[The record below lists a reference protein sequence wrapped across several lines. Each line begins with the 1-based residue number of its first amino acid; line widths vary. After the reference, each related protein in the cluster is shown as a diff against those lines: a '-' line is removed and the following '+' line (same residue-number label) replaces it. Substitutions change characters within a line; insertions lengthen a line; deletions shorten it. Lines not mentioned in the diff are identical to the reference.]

1 MNGTRRRLA
10 GLPLRSRLA
19 LLTALAVAL
28 AVAVCAGAAWF
39 LVRGQLR
46 SSLDDALRET
56 RADPA
61 AVEAVLAQRSA
72 SDFQDCGAPPERPGA
87 VPELVDY
94 TIQVVDARGERCVLA
109 GPVALDVADADAA
122 VAQGRLPEALHDAT
136 ASDGTTYRVITRPL
150 DTRLGGN
157 GTAVTVARPL
167 GEVNEPL
174 RSLAFVLALVAAAGA
189 VGAAGIG
196 VALARAGLRPVDRLT
211 DAAEHIARTEDLSVR
226 IPVTG
231 DDEIARLSRSFN
243 AMTEALASSRELQQ
257 QLIADAGHELRTP
270 LTSLRT
276 NVELLVRSEETGR
289 PLPDDDRRRLLASV
303 KAQLIELG
311 ALIGDLQELSR
322 PEAVGGGARREVVAL
337 HEIAGRAVGRARL
350 RAGGL
355 PIDAELEPWF
365 VRAEPAP
372 LERAVVNLLDNA
384 VKFGAGDPRG
394 VRVALAG
401 GTLSIRDHG
410 PGIPQDELPHVF
422 ERFWRAPSARALPG
436 SGLGLSI
443 VARTVRENGG
453 AVALRPAPGGG
464 TEALLTLPGA
474 QGPPPPLP
482 DAPKGAPKGAPKD
495 APEDRP

>member
-1 MNGTRRRLA
+1 MADASRRPGGRLA

-61 AVEAVLAQRSA
+61 GVQAVLAQRSWEGC
-72 SDFQDCGAPPERPGA
+72 QDPPAGADA
-87 VPELVDY
+87 VPELVDS
-94 TIQVVDARGERCVLA
+94 TIQVVDSQGNRCVLA
-109 GPVALDVADADAA
+109 GQVTLEVTDSDIA
-122 VAQGRLPEALHDAT
+122 VAQRRLGESLHDAE
-136 ASDGTTYRVITRPL
+136 ASDGTTYRVMTRPL
-150 DTRLGGN
+150 EGRLAGN
-157 GTAVTVARPL
+157 GGAVSVARPMT
-167 GEVNEPL
+167 EVDEPL

-196 VALARAGLRPVDRLT
+196 VGLARTGLRPVDRLT
-211 DAAEHIARTEDLSVR
+211 HAAEHIARTEDLTVR

-243 AMTEALASSRELQQ
+243 SMTEALASSRELQR

-276 NVELLVRSEETGR
+276 NVELLVRSEEAGR
-289 PLPDDDRRRLLASV
+289 PLPEEDRRRLLASV
-303 KAQLIELG
+303 TAQLGELA

-322 PEAVGGGARREVVAL
+322 PEAAAGGGRREVVAL
-337 HEIAGRAVGRARL
+337 HEAAGRAVSRARL

-355 PIDAELEPWF
+355 PIASELHPWY
-365 VRAEPAP
+365 VRAEPAA
-372 LERAVVNLLDNA
+372 LERVVVNLLDNA
-384 VKFGAGDPRG
+384 LKFGAADPRG
-394 VRVALAG
+394 VEVGLRDGVLR
-401 GTLSIRDHG
+401 IRDHG
-410 PGIPQDELPHVF
+410 PGIPPDELPHVF
-422 ERFWRAPSARALPG
+422 ERFWRAPAARGLPG

-443 VARTVRENGG
+443 VARTVREAGG
-453 AVALRPAPGGG
+453 AVELRPAAGGG
-464 TEALLTLPGA
+464 TEALLALPGA
-474 QGPPPPLP
+474 PVPPPEVP
-482 DAPKGAPKGAPKD
+482 
-495 APEDRP
+495 PEVSPGDVPY